1 MGDFWLILSSAI
13 VAGIGIVSIPLLPSK
28 IKAFSNFLFVFL
40 VAITTSIPAVNAL
53 LGNPMELT
61 LPGSAFFGDIPLRI
75 DALSAWFILIINLTC
90 VNGAFYGIG
99 YMKPYQERKANLSLH
114 WTLFLVF
121 QTSMLWVCMLQHSL
135 AFLIA
140 WEIMSLSSLFL
151 VIFEHEKNETLKAG
165 VNYMV
170 QMHIGVAFLTVAFI
184 WVYFAQGSFDFLA
197 ISDYFGTNFN
207 GWLFLLFFIGF
218 GIKAGFV
225 PLHSW
230 LPHAHPAAP
239 SHISGVMSGVIV
251 KLGIYG
257 IIRVAL
263 MLQSELLLIGELLL
277 IISIIT
283 GVFGIL
289 NASVHRDF
297 KKMLAYCT
305 IENIGIIGAGI
316 GLFLIGAG
324 FDNTTLMVIGLSG
337 ALLHT
342 LNHSLF
348 KSLLFFSVGS
358 VYQQTHTRDMEK
370 LGGLIHQMPQ
380 TASLFLIGSLAIG
393 GLPPLNGFISEFLI
407 YNGFL
412 NGINTVGLTHS
423 TLMILSLASLAIIG
437 GLSLLTFT
445 KTFGTVFLGNPRQ
458 QLHNP
463 PAEVSLWMRAPQY
476 FIVGIMLS
484 IGLFPQFYFSVS
496 LQLIQSV
503 LPASGTIDIEAF
515 TPMIILMGN
524 VGRYSMLFLALLI
537 GIYLLRNY
545 FTGLQPSQKTGTWGC
560 GYVAPNVQMQ
570 YTGKSFSKS
579 LSKLLGFIVKEKKK
593 YTEIEAG
600 EIFPQP
606 RKHSSHYVD
615 FFEETFFK
623 EATKRLLH
631 LLDYFQFIQNGKVQ
645 MYVMYGLFFILLVFL
660 GTIFNLI

>member
-1 MGDFWLILSSAI
+1 MDNFWLIMSSAI
-13 VAGIGIVSIPLLPSK
+13 IAGIGIVSIPLLPSK
-28 IKAFSNFLFVFL
+28 IKAFSNFLFVLL
-40 VAITTSIPAVNAL
+40 VTITTSIPAVNTL
-53 LGNPMELT
+53 LGNPMDIT

-99 YMKPYQERKANLSLH
+99 YMKPYKEQKSNLSLH
-114 WTLFLVF
+114 WTLFLIF

-140 WEIMSLSSLFL
+140 WELMSLSSLFL
-151 VIFEHEKNETLKAG
+151 VIFEHEKGETLKAG

-324 FDNTTLMVIGLSG
+324 FDNTMLMVIGLSG

-412 NGINTVGLTHS
+412 NGINTIGLTHS
-423 TLMILSLASLAIIG
+423 TLMILSLASLAFIG

-458 QLHNP
+458 ELHNP
-463 PAEVSLWMRAPQY
+463 ISEVSLWMRAAQY
-476 FIVGIMLS
+476 FIVAIMLS

-503 LPASGTIDIEAF
+503 LPASGSIDIEAF
-515 TPMIILMGN
+515 TPMIALMGN

-545 FTGLQPSQKTGTWGC
+545 VTGLQPSQKNATWGC
-560 GYVAPNVQMQ
+560 GYVAPNVHMQ

-593 YTEIEAG
+593 YPEIGAG
-600 EIFPQP
+600 EIFPKTRQ
-606 RKHSSHYVD
+606 HTSHYVD
-615 FFEETFFK
+615 LFEDTIFEK
-623 EATKRLLH
+623 VTKQLLH
-631 LLDYFQFIQNGKVQ
+631 LLNYFQFIQNGRVQ
-645 MYVMYGLFFILLVFL
+645 MYVMYGLFFILLVFF

>member
-1 MGDFWLILSSAI
+1 MDNFWLILSSAI
-13 VAGIGIVSIPLLPSK
+13 IAGIGIVSIPLLPSK

-40 VAITTSIPAVNAL
+40 VAITTSIPAINAL
-53 LGNPMELT
+53 LGNPMEFT

-99 YMKPYQERKANLSLH
+99 YMKPYKERKANLSLH
-114 WTLFLVF
+114 WTLFLIF
-121 QTSMLWVCMLQHSL
+121 QTSMLWVCMVQHSL
-135 AFLIA
+135 AFLVA

-165 VNYMV
+165 INYMV

-197 ISDYFGTNFN
+197 ISDYFGGNFN

-218 GIKAGFV
+218 GIKAGFI

-263 MLQSELLLIGELLL
+263 MLQSQLLLIGELLL

-324 FDNTTLMVIGLSG
+324 FNNTMLMVIGLSG

-412 NGINTVGLTHS
+412 NGINTIGLAHS
-423 TLMILSLASLAIIG
+423 TLMILSLASLAFIG

-458 QLHNP
+458 ELHNP
-463 PAEVSLWMRAPQY
+463 PSEVSLWMRAPQY
-476 FIVGIMLS
+476 FIVVIMLS

-503 LPASGTIDIEAF
+503 LPSSGLIDLEAF
-515 TPMIILMGN
+515 APMITLMGN
-524 VGRYSMLFLALLI
+524 VGRYSMLFLALLT

-545 FTGLQPSQKTGTWGC
+545 FVGLRPSQKNTTWGC
-560 GYVAPNVQMQ
+560 GYVAPNVHMQ
-570 YTGKSFSKS
+570 YTGKSFAKS

-600 EIFPQP
+600 EIFPQT
-606 RKHSSHYVD
+606 RKHTSHYAD
-615 FFEETFFK
+615 FFEDTFFK

>member
-13 VAGIGIVSIPLLPSK
+13 VAGIGILGIPLLPSK

-40 VAITTSIPAVNAL
+40 VAITTSIPAINAL
-53 LGNPMELT
+53 LGNPMDIT

-99 YMKPYQERKANLSLH
+99 YMKPYKERKANLSLH

-165 VNYMV
+165 INYMV
-170 QMHIGVAFLTVAFI
+170 QMHIGVAFLTIAFI

-218 GIKAGFV
+218 GIKAGFI

-263 MLQSELLLIGELLL
+263 MLQSQLLLIGELLL

-324 FDNTTLMVIGLSG
+324 FNNTMLMVIGLSG

-412 NGINTVGLTHS
+412 NGINTIGLTHS
-423 TLMILSLASLAIIG
+423 TLMILSLASLAFIG

-458 QLHNP
+458 ELHDP
-463 PAEVSLWMRAPQY
+463 PSEVSLWMRAPQY

-484 IGLFPQFYFSVS
+484 IGLFPQFYFSVC

-503 LPASGTIDIEAF
+503 LPASGQINIEDFA
-515 TPMIILMGN
+515 PMITLMGN
-524 VGRYSMLFLALLI
+524 VGRYSMLFLALLT
-537 GIYLLRNY
+537 GIYFLRNY
-545 FTGLQPSQKTGTWGC
+545 FVGLHPSQKNATWGC
-560 GYVAPNVQMQ
+560 GYVAPNVHMQ

-593 YTEIEAG
+593 YIEIEAE
-600 EIFPQP
+600 EIFPQT
-606 RKHSSHYVD
+606 RKHTSHYVD
-615 FFEETFFK
+615 LFENTIFEK
-623 EATKRLLH
+623 ATKQLLH
-631 LLDYFQFIQNGKVQ
+631 ILNYFQFIQNGKVQ
-645 MYVMYGLFFILLVFL
+645 MYVMYGLFFILLVFFA
-660 GTIFNLI
+660 TIFNLI

>member
-1 MGDFWLILSSAI
+1 MDNFWLIVSSAI
-13 VAGIGIVSIPLLPSK
+13 IAGIGIISIPLLPSK
-28 IKAFSNFLFVFL
+28 IKAFSHFLFVLL
-40 VAITTSIPAVNAL
+40 VAIATSIPAINAL
-53 LGNPMELT
+53 LGNPTDIL
-61 LPGSAFFGDIPLRI
+61 LSGSAFFGEIPIRI

-90 VNGAFYGIG
+90 INGAFYGIG
-99 YMKPYQERKANLSLH
+99 YMKPYKERKANLSLH
-114 WTLFLVF
+114 WTLFLIF
-121 QTSMLWVCMLQHSL
+121 QTSMLWVCVLQHSL

-140 WEIMSLSSLFL
+140 WEMMSLSSLFL
-151 VIFEHEKNETLKAG
+151 VIFEHEKKETLKAG
-165 VNYMV
+165 INYMV

-184 WVYFAQGSFDFLA
+184 GVYFAQGSFDFLA
-197 ISDYFGTNFN
+197 ISDYFGTNYN
-207 GWLFLLFFIGF
+207 AWLFLLFFIGF
-218 GIKAGFV
+218 GIKAGFM

-263 MLQSELLLIGELLL
+263 MLKSELLLIGETVLT
-277 IISIIT
+277 ISILT
-283 GVFGIL
+283 GIFGIL

-316 GLFLIGAG
+316 GLFLIGTAYH
-324 FDNTTLMVIGLSG
+324 NNMLMVIGLSG

-370 LGGLIHQMPQ
+370 LGGLIKQMPQ
-380 TASLFLIGSLAIG
+380 TAILFLIGSVAIG

-412 NGINTVGLTHS
+412 NGINTIGLTHS
-423 TLMILSLASLAIIG
+423 TLMILSLASLAFIG

-445 KTFGTVFLGNPRQ
+445 KTFGTIFLGNPRQ
-458 QLHNP
+458 QLHNVP
-463 PAEVSLWMRAPQY
+463 SEVSLWMRAPQY
-476 FIVGIMLS
+476 FIVAIMLS
-484 IGLFPQFYFSVS
+484 IGLFPQFYFSVT

-503 LPASGTIDIEAF
+503 LPASSMVNLETF
-515 TPMIILMGN
+515 TPMMVLMGN
-524 VGRYSMLFLALLI
+524 VGLYSMLFLALLVAI
-537 GIYLLRNY
+537 FLLRNY
-545 FTGLQPSQKTGTWGC
+545 FVSHHPLQKTATWGC

-579 LSKLLGFIVKEKKK
+579 LGKLMDMVVKEKKK

-600 EIFPQP
+600 EIFPQT
-606 RKHSSHYVD
+606 RNHNSHFVD
-615 FFEETFFK
+615 FFENTIIDRV
-623 EATKRLLH
+623 TKQLLKF
-631 LLDYFQFIQNGKVQ
+631 LNYFQFIQNGKVQ
-645 MYVMYGLFFILLVFL
+645 MYVIYGLFFILLIFF

>member
-1 MGDFWLILSSAI
+1 MDNFWLIVSSAI
-13 VAGIGIVSIPLLPSK
+13 VAGVGIISIPLLPSK
-28 IKAFSNFLFVFL
+28 IKAFSNSIFVLL
-40 VAITTSIPAVNAL
+40 VAITTSIPAINAL
-53 LGNPMELT
+53 LGNPTDIL
-61 LPGSAFFGDIPLRI
+61 LPGSAFFGEISVRI

-99 YMKPYQERKANLSLH
+99 YMKPYKEQKSNLSLH

-140 WEIMSLSSLFL
+140 WEMMSLSSMFL
-151 VIFEHEKNETLKAG
+151 VIFEHEKRETLKAG

-184 WVYFAQGSFDFLA
+184 GVYFAQGSFDFLA
-197 ISDYFGTNFN
+197 ISDFFASNYNA
-207 GWLFLLFFIGF
+207 WLFLLFFVGF

-225 PLHSW
+225 PLHTW
-230 LPHAHPAAP
+230 LPYAHPAAP

-263 MLQSELLLIGELLL
+263 MLKTELALIGESLL
-277 IISIIT
+277 IISILT

-324 FDNTTLMVIGLSG
+324 FNNMMLMVIGLSG

-380 TASLFLIGSLAIG
+380 TAILFLIGSLAIG

-412 NGINTVGLTHS
+412 NGINTIGLSHS
-423 TLMILSLASLAIIG
+423 TMMILSLASLAFIG

-445 KTFGTVFLGNPRQ
+445 KTFGIVFLGNPRQ
-458 QLHNP
+458 ELHNP
-463 PAEVSLWMRAPQY
+463 ASEVSLWMRAPQY
-476 FIVGIMLS
+476 FIVAIMLS
-484 IGLFPQFYFSVS
+484 IGLFPQFYFSVT

-503 LPASGTIDIEAF
+503 LPASNQINFQDF
-515 TPMIILMGN
+515 NPMLKLMGN
-524 VGRYSMLFLALLI
+524 VGLYSMLFLALLVFVYFI
-537 GIYLLRNY
+537 RNY
-545 FTGLQPSQKTGTWGC
+545 FVNRHPVQENATWGC
-560 GYVAPNVQMQ
+560 GYVAPNAQMQ
-570 YTGKSFSKS
+570 YSGKSFSKS
-579 LSKLLGFIVKEKKK
+579 LGKLMGFVVNEKKK
-593 YTEIEAG
+593 YKEIEIG
-600 EIFPQP
+600 EIFPQS
-606 RKHSSHYVD
+606 RSHNSHFVD
-615 FFEETFFK
+615 FFENTIFDR
-623 EATKRLLH
+623 ATSRLLKF
-631 LLDYFQFIQNGKVQ
+631 LNYFQFIQNGKVQ
-645 MYVMYGLFFILLVFL
+645 MYVVYGLFFILLVFF
-660 GTIFNLI
+660 GTVFNLI

>member
-1 MGDFWLILSSAI
+1 MDNFWLILSSAI
-13 VAGIGIVSIPLLPSK
+13 IVGIGILSIPLLPSK
-28 IKAFSNFLFVFL
+28 IKAFVSFFFVLL
-40 VAITTSIPAVNAL
+40 VAIATSIPAVNAL
-53 LGNPMELT
+53 LGTPIEIF
-61 LPGSAFFGDIPLRI
+61 LPGSSFFGEIPLRI
-75 DALSAWFILIINLTC
+75 DALAAWFILIINLTC
-90 VNGAFYGIG
+90 LSGAFYGIG
-99 YMKPYQERKANLSLH
+99 YMKPYHTQKANLSLH
-114 WTLFLVF
+114 WTLFLLF
-121 QTSMLWVCMLQHSL
+121 QASMLWVCMLQHSL

-140 WEIMSLSSLFL
+140 WEMMSLSSLFL
-151 VIFEHEKNETLKAG
+151 VLFEHEKKDTLKAG
-165 VNYMV
+165 INYMV
-170 QMHIGVAFLTVAFI
+170 QMHLGVAFLTVGFI

-207 GWLFLLFFIGF
+207 AWLFLVFFVGF

-263 MLQSELLLIGELLL
+263 MLQSELLLIGESIL

-283 GVFGIL
+283 GIFGIL

-324 FDNTTLMVIGLSG
+324 FNNTMLMVIGLSS

-348 KSLLFFSVGS
+348 KSLLFFAVGS

-370 LGGLIHQMPQ
+370 LGGLIRQMPQ
-380 TASLFLIGSLAIG
+380 TAVLFLIGAIAIG

-412 NGINTVGLTHS
+412 NGIHTIGLTHS
-423 TLMILSLASLAIIG
+423 TLMILSLASLAFIG

-458 QLHNP
+458 ILVHP
-463 PAEVSLWMRAPQY
+463 PTEVSLWMRAPQY
-476 FIVGIMLS
+476 FIVAIMFS
-484 IGLFPQFYFSVS
+484 IGFFPQFYFGIT
-496 LQLIQSV
+496 LQIIQSV
-503 LPASGTIDIEAF
+503 IPVSSQMNLESF
-515 TPMIILMGN
+515 TPMLALMQN
-524 VGRYSMLFLALLI
+524 VGRYSLLFLTLLI
-537 GIYLLRNY
+537 SIFLIRNY
-545 FTGLQPSQKTGTWGC
+545 FVKLRPVVQNTTWGC

-570 YTGKSFSKS
+570 YTGKSYSKS
-579 LSKLLGFIVKEKKK
+579 LSKLLSFIVKENKK
-593 YTEIEAG
+593 YLEINTND
-600 EIFPQP
+600 IFPES
-606 RKHSSHYVD
+606 RKHTSHYAD
-615 FFEETFFK
+615 FFENNIFEK
-623 EATKRLLH
+623 VTKLVLRGLN
-631 LLDYFQFIQNGKVQ
+631 YFQFIQNGKVQ
-645 MYVMYGLFFILLVFL
+645 MYIVYGIFFILLVFF
-660 GTIFNLI
+660 GTLFNLI